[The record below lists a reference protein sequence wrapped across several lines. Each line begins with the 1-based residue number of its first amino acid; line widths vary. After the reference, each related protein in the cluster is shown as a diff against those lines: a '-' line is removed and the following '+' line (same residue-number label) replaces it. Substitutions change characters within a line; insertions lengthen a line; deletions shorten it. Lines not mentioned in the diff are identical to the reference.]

1 MKKLM
6 MAVCACVCALGAM
19 AATTAD
25 YVQNGLVACWDGY
38 ENSGRYQHEAS
49 STEWVDVVGGR
60 VLTLTDGESFD
71 GCEVTLVASEHYTKD
86 ALFDAPGDV
95 TIEVNGRPVSPTSPH
110 NMVIVGI
117 PNFAE
122 LSWDARNGGMSIK
135 RVDSA
140 GATQN
145 HYISYDSGYSS
156 ASAIANSGVSQTYT
170 ALIGVNSSAV
180 YVNGQSRAQTT
191 GLDWTGNPRSSDFR
205 VQVGSPSSGEVIRS
219 IRIYN
224 RKLSADEIAANH
236 AVDVKRFDEGDLS
249 GWPGVFAIGEPQ
261 EYAVAGLPV
270 YGLTKKSVGE
280 TAELNAP
287 EGVVEVSD
295 GVRAFCAG
303 WKLYDGET
311 GELVSEST
319 DATRTRCTFTYEKSV
334 RLVWQWT
341 FRIAPAV
348 TGDGLSISPSEL
360 WIAEDQDVIF
370 TVTGTDHPVWTVG
383 GVIQPERGT
392 SITVRVSP
400 GLQISVGEDL
410 ALYVTPNGA
419 GQKDGSSWENAFA
432 GLQSAL
438 TAAKTAG
445 VPATLKVL
453 AGDYPLAA
461 EVFIDGLAEQVVIRG
476 GYTGVN
482 DEIDVNRSVFY
493 RASEGDMRLFRAEN
507 SYLTFENLA
516 FTNGCFATASA
527 DGFALHLTKCT
538 TTMKNCAVRENGGS
552 LVWGTYRGTIYLS
565 GGSFAATDCD
575 ISDNVFD
582 TYIYGSA
589 VYGVG
594 IFATGVSLV
603 TLRNCTVDRN
613 RTHVKY
619 VPNQGL
625 GVYVTDGG
633 LQVSDCTFKGNYGRR
648 AENYAHGDAFG
659 GAIFYGDGASY
670 RLEITDSLFERNWLN
685 DTGAPGGCLYI
696 KTSGEASLTRCVFRD
711 NGLRP
716 TDDPMAGT
724 GSEMDRGDVY
734 FSGTAAGKH
743 FGVTNCT
750 FVGTAHQ
757 DAVKVGA
764 GTVDFYRCTFAG
776 TAEGYGIRVLGGKAT
791 VRDSIIW
798 GNALGGVKLEGAGL
812 AEVTY
817 TDTQDATEGIGN
829 MTEDPLFAEGGWGH
843 LQSEAGYYTAGFT
856 GGVWT
861 VAAATSPMID
871 KGSAGGDLGLE
882 PQPNKHLPNLGG
894 YAGTEVAS
902 MSKLGSAPV
911 VRDDELK
918 VFAYDVSPGDGVGM
932 IRGEVASTGDG
943 ANPTV
948 SVVWGPAD
956 GGTSAK
962 GDWAYCTEIGTFA
975 PWELFA
981 AEMTNIAGK
990 AYCRLVV
997 ENEKGVA
1004 FSDPAIEFA
1013 SAARPTF
1020 AAADVIRVQRT
1031 TAYAKTA
1038 ISDNGG
1044 ADTKISLLVYPSAG
1058 TEADAQILDFNDG
1071 FVAEVG
1077 KEYAITVPGLTA
1089 DVEYN
1094 FLFKAVN
1101 ASGTTTTNVV
1111 KTTHTTDARTYY
1123 VSPTGAG
1130 DKDGA
1135 SESSAFGSLQEA
1147 ANAATE
1153 PGDVVYL
1160 TAGEYTVCQTKVPE
1174 DLSYVVVSGAKGLTV
1189 NGDPAGGTVFTLGVE
1204 QKRLLHVTDSTATFN
1219 DITFRGGR
1227 LNIGGSYGHG
1237 VYGENSALVFNRC
1250 TFDNNGVTSGT
1261 GNGHYGGGL
1270 AANGGSVKLNDCAFT
1285 KNPIVYNG
1293 GSQLGAGI
1301 WTKNV
1306 ALEAKGCL
1314 FATNYVHVQHYGSWG
1329 GAIYANGGSALITN
1343 CVFNGNYVMHDRGYD
1358 AQMSR
1363 PANGGAIYF
1372 DAVPSATVVDSTFD
1386 GNYANNLRSV
1396 ESVYHRD
1403 YSGGTIYLAG
1413 AAGVATI
1420 ERCKILRGGRWGGSP
1435 TDANVKNDNGSI
1447 CIAAGTAAVVNCLV
1461 TGMHS
1466 NAFEVAG
1473 GTMAI
1478 TNVTVVGGDR
1488 EPVLQKGGTVEVVNS
1503 IFWDNVSETGVSF
1516 DIAGGTT
1523 VVSHSDVTGGFEG
1536 EGNLD
1541 ADPRFRM
1548 KSKNGASP
1556 YCLRGSSPCVNAG
1569 IKGSWTADDLDC
1581 DSNPRV
1587 VGGVPDMGAFETVVN
1602 GLLLMVK

>member
-6 MAVCACVCALGAM
+6 MAVGACVCALGAM
-19 AATTAD
+19 AYTSKS
-25 YVQNGLVACWDGY
+25 YVQDGLIAQWDGIDNVLLDGVRLHDANA
-38 ENSGRYQHEAS
+38 EVWSDLTGNGNDFA
-49 STEWVDVVGGR
+49 VGSYWGTQ
-60 VLTLTDGESFD
+60 LDSWTDTSLKAKSCYNVPCNKSCSD
-71 GCEVTLVASEHYTKD
+71 Y
-86 ALFDAPGDV
+86 V
-95 TIEVNGRPVSPTSPH
+95 TIEICAKHNQMYQCLFNSGDGLKKFIAVKNNSILFYNAVNMNYDIGKAAFFQAAAVHSPTVSSPVVYTNGVPTARISSDSWGDNTAGTCLGRGVDSRYQFTGEYYAIRLYNRALTPEELAKNAKIDAVRFLGAGGPDMLKVSGVPSDFGAVSPAYGT
-110 NMVIVGI
+110 
-117 PNFAE
+117 
-122 LSWDARNGGMSIK
+122 
-135 RVDSA
+135 
-140 GATQN
+140 
-145 HYISYDSGYSS
+145 HYDYS
-156 ASAIANSGVSQTYT
+156 V
-170 ALIGVNSSAV
+170 
-180 YVNGQSRAQTT
+180 GQSETCTAPAV
-191 GLDWTGNPRSSDFR
+191 W
-205 VQVGSPSSGEVIRS
+205 
-219 IRIYN
+219 
-224 RKLSADEIAANH
+224 KSADGMTRAVCTGYKVIAEDQVIAQGADN
-236 AVDVKRFDEGDLS
+236 S
-249 GWPGVFAIGEPQ
+249 
-261 EYAVAGLPV
+261 
-270 YGLTKKSVGE
+270 
-280 TAELNAP
+280 
-287 EGVVEVSD
+287 
-295 GVRAFCAG
+295 
-303 WKLYDGET
+303 
-311 GELVSEST
+311 
-319 DATRTRCTFTYEKSV
+319 FTYVHPDCGSGAEI
-334 RLVWQWT
+334 VWQWAPT

-360 WIAEDQDVIF
+360 WIAENQDVTF

-493 RASEGDMRLFRAEN
+493 RASEEDMRLFRAEN

-516 FTNGCFATASA
+516 FTNGCFATASASA

-552 LVWGTYRGTIYLS
+552 LVEGTYRGTIYLS
-565 GGSFAATDCD
+565 GGSFAATNCD

-589 VYGVG
+589 VKGVG

-613 RTHVKY
+613 RTHVMY
-619 VPNQGL
+619 VQNQGL
-625 GVYVTDGG
+625 GVYVTGGG
-633 LQVSDCTFKGNYGRR
+633 LQVSGCTFKGNYGRR
-648 AENYAHGDAFG
+648 AENHAHDDAFG
-659 GAIFYGDGASY
+659 GAIYYGGGASY

-696 KTSGEASLTRCVFRD
+696 STSGEASLTRCVFRD

-724 GSEMDRGDVY
+724 GSTMDRGDVY

-932 IRGEVASTGDG
+932 IRGEVASTGKG

-1160 TAGEYTVCQTKVPE
+1160 TAGEYTVCQTKFPE
-1174 DLSYVVVSGAKGLTV
+1174 DVSYVVVSGAKGLTV

-1343 CVFNGNYVMHDRGYD
+1343 CVFNGNYVMHDRGYN

-1386 GNYANNLRSV
+1386 GNYANNSRYDDKR
-1396 ESVYHRD
+1396 VYHRD

-1435 TDANVKNDNGSI
+1435 TDDNVKNDNGSI

-1488 EPVLQKGGTVEVVNS
+1488 EPVLQKGGTLSVVNS

>member
-6 MAVCACVCALGAM
+6 IAVGACVCALGAM
-19 AATTAD
+19 AYTSKS
-25 YVQNGLVACWDGY
+25 YVQDGLIAQWDGIDNVLLDGVRLHDANA
-38 ENSGRYQHEAS
+38 EVWSDLTGNGNDFA
-49 STEWVDVVGGR
+49 VGSYWGTQ
-60 VLTLTDGESFD
+60 LDSWTDTSLKAKSCYNVPCNKSCSD
-71 GCEVTLVASEHYTKD
+71 Y
-86 ALFDAPGDV
+86 V
-95 TIEVNGRPVSPTSPH
+95 TIEICAKHNQMYQCLFNSGDGLKKFIAVMNNSIQFYNAANMNYDIGKAAFFQAAAVHSPTVSSPVVYTNGVPTARISSDSWGDNTAGTCLGRGVDNYQFTGEYYAIRLYNRALTPEELAKNAKIDAVRFLGAGGPDMLKVSGVPSDFGAVSPAYGT
-110 NMVIVGI
+110 
-117 PNFAE
+117 
-122 LSWDARNGGMSIK
+122 
-135 RVDSA
+135 
-140 GATQN
+140 
-145 HYISYDSGYSS
+145 HYDYS
-156 ASAIANSGVSQTYT
+156 V
-170 ALIGVNSSAV
+170 
-180 YVNGQSRAQTT
+180 GQSETCTAPAV
-191 GLDWTGNPRSSDFR
+191 W
-205 VQVGSPSSGEVIRS
+205 
-219 IRIYN
+219 
-224 RKLSADEIAANH
+224 KSADGMTRAVCTGYKVIAEDQVIAQGADN
-236 AVDVKRFDEGDLS
+236 S
-249 GWPGVFAIGEPQ
+249 
-261 EYAVAGLPV
+261 
-270 YGLTKKSVGE
+270 
-280 TAELNAP
+280 
-287 EGVVEVSD
+287 
-295 GVRAFCAG
+295 
-303 WKLYDGET
+303 
-311 GELVSEST
+311 
-319 DATRTRCTFTYEKSV
+319 FTYVHPDCGSGAEI
-334 RLVWQWT
+334 VWQWAPT

-360 WIAEDQDVIF
+360 WIAEDQDVTF

-552 LVWGTYRGTIYLS
+552 LVEGTYRGTIYLS
-565 GGSFAATDCD
+565 GGSFAATNCD

-582 TYIYGSA
+582 TYIYGSK

-613 RTHVKY
+613 RTHVMY
-619 VPNQGL
+619 VQNQGL
-625 GVYVTDGG
+625 GVYVTGGG
-633 LQVSDCTFKGNYGRR
+633 LQVSGCTFKGNYGRR
-648 AENYAHGDAFG
+648 DENYAHGDAFG

-685 DTGAPGGCLYI
+685 DTGALGGCLCI
-696 KTSGEASLTRCVFRD
+696 STSGEASLTRCVFRD

-724 GSEMDRGDVY
+724 GSTMDRGDVY

-817 TDTQDATEGIGN
+817 TDTQDATEGVGN
-829 MTEDPLFAEGGWGH
+829 MAEDPLFAEGGWGH
-843 LQSEAGYYTAGFT
+843 LRSEAGYYTAGFT

-918 VFAYDVSPGDGVGM
+918 VFAYDVSLGDGVGM
-932 IRGEVASTGDG
+932 IRGEVASTGKG

-997 ENEKGVA
+997 ENEEGVA

-1160 TAGEYTVCQTKVPE
+1160 TAGEYTVCQTKFPE
-1174 DLSYVVVSGAKGLTV
+1174 DVSYVVVSGAKGLTV

-1343 CVFNGNYVMHDRGYD
+1343 CVFNGNYVMHDRGYN

-1386 GNYANNLRSV
+1386 GNYANNLRKD
-1396 ESVYHRD
+1396 ESGYHRD

-1435 TDANVKNDNGSI
+1435 TEDNVKNDNGSI

-1536 EGNLD
+1536 EGNLN

>member
-6 MAVCACVCALGAM
+6 MAVCACVYALGAM
-19 AATTAD
+19 AYTSKS
-25 YVQNGLVACWDGY
+25 YVQDGLIAQWDGIDNVLLDGVRLHDANA
-38 ENSGRYQHEAS
+38 EVWSDLTGNGNDFA
-49 STEWVDVVGGR
+49 VGSYWGTQ
-60 VLTLTDGESFD
+60 LDSWTDTSLKAKSCYNVPCNKSCSD
-71 GCEVTLVASEHYTKD
+71 Y
-86 ALFDAPGDV
+86 V
-95 TIEVNGRPVSPTSPH
+95 TIEICAKHNQMYQCLFNSGDGLKKFIAVMNNSIQFYNAVNMNYDIGKAAFFQAAAVHSPTVSSPVVYTNGVPTARISSDSWGDNTAGTCLGRGVDNYQFTGEYYAIRLYNRALTPEELAKNAKIDAVRFLGAGGPDMLKVSGVPSDFGAVSPAYGT
-110 NMVIVGI
+110 
-117 PNFAE
+117 
-122 LSWDARNGGMSIK
+122 
-135 RVDSA
+135 
-140 GATQN
+140 
-145 HYISYDSGYSS
+145 HYDYS
-156 ASAIANSGVSQTYT
+156 V
-170 ALIGVNSSAV
+170 
-180 YVNGQSRAQTT
+180 GQSETCTAPAV
-191 GLDWTGNPRSSDFR
+191 W
-205 VQVGSPSSGEVIRS
+205 
-219 IRIYN
+219 
-224 RKLSADEIAANH
+224 KSADGMTRAVCTGYKVIAEDQVIAQGADN
-236 AVDVKRFDEGDLS
+236 S
-249 GWPGVFAIGEPQ
+249 
-261 EYAVAGLPV
+261 
-270 YGLTKKSVGE
+270 
-280 TAELNAP
+280 
-287 EGVVEVSD
+287 
-295 GVRAFCAG
+295 
-303 WKLYDGET
+303 
-311 GELVSEST
+311 
-319 DATRTRCTFTYEKSV
+319 FTYEHPDCGSGAEI
-334 RLVWQWT
+334 VWQWAPT

-360 WIAEDQDVIF
+360 WIAENQDVTF

-552 LVWGTYRGTIYLS
+552 LVEGTYRGTIYLS
-565 GGSFAATDCD
+565 GGSFAATNCD

-613 RTHVKY
+613 RTHVMY
-619 VPNQGL
+619 VQNQGL
-625 GVYVTDGG
+625 GVYVTGGG
-633 LQVSDCTFKGNYGRR
+633 LQVSGCTFKGNYGRR

-685 DTGAPGGCLYI
+685 DTGALGGCLYI
-696 KTSGEASLTRCVFRD
+696 ETSGEASLTRCVFRD

-724 GSEMDRGDVY
+724 GSTMDRGDVY

-829 MTEDPLFAEGGWGH
+829 ITEDPLFAEGGWGH

-918 VFAYDVSPGDGVGM
+918 VFAYDVSLGDGVGM
-932 IRGEVASTGDG
+932 IRGEVASTGKG

-1160 TAGEYTVCQTKVPE
+1160 TAGEYTVCQTKFPE
-1174 DLSYVVVSGAKGLTV
+1174 DVSYVVVSGAKGLTV

-1343 CVFNGNYVMHDRGYD
+1343 CVFNGNYVMHDRGYN

-1386 GNYANNLRSV
+1386 GNYANNSRYDDKR
-1396 ESVYHRD
+1396 VYHRD

-1435 TDANVKNDNGSI
+1435 TDDNVKNDNGSI

>member
-6 MAVCACVCALGAM
+6 MAVAVCVCALGAM
-19 AATTAD
+19 AYTSKS
-25 YVQNGLVACWDGY
+25 YVQDGLIAQWDGIDNVLLDGVRLHDANA
-38 ENSGRYQHEAS
+38 EVWSDLTGNGNDFA
-49 STEWVDVVGGR
+49 VGSYWGTQ
-60 VLTLTDGESFD
+60 LDSWTDTSLKAKSCYNVPCNKSCSD
-71 GCEVTLVASEHYTKD
+71 Y
-86 ALFDAPGDV
+86 V
-95 TIEVNGRPVSPTSPH
+95 TIEICAKHNQMYQCLFNSGDGLKKFIAVKNNSVLFYNAANMNYDIGKAAFFQAAAVHSPTVSSPVVYTNGVPTARISSDSWGDNTAGTCLGRGVDSNYQFTGEYYAIRLYNRALTPEELAKNAKIDAVRFLGAGGPDMLKVSGVPSDFGAVSPAYGTHYDYS
-110 NMVIVGI
+110 
-117 PNFAE
+117 
-122 LSWDARNGGMSIK
+122 
-135 RVDSA
+135 VDQLE
-140 GATQN
+140 TC
-145 HYISYDSGYSS
+145 
-156 ASAIANSGVSQTYT
+156 T
-170 ALIGVNSSAV
+170 APAV
-180 YVNGQSRAQTT
+180 
-191 GLDWTGNPRSSDFR
+191 W
-205 VQVGSPSSGEVIRS
+205 
-219 IRIYN
+219 
-224 RKLSADEIAANH
+224 KSADGMTRAVCTGYKVIAEDQVIAQGADN
-236 AVDVKRFDEGDLS
+236 S
-249 GWPGVFAIGEPQ
+249 
-261 EYAVAGLPV
+261 
-270 YGLTKKSVGE
+270 
-280 TAELNAP
+280 
-287 EGVVEVSD
+287 
-295 GVRAFCAG
+295 
-303 WKLYDGET
+303 
-311 GELVSEST
+311 
-319 DATRTRCTFTYEKSV
+319 FTYEHPDCGSGAEII
-334 RLVWQWT
+334 WYWAPT

-360 WIAEDQDVIF
+360 WIAEDQDVTF

-392 SITVRVSP
+392 SLTIRVSP

-410 ALYVTPNGA
+410 AFYVTPNGA

-493 RASEGDMRLFRAEN
+493 RASEEDMRLFRAEN

-552 LVWGTYRGTIYLS
+552 LVEGTYRGTIYLS
-565 GGSFAATDCD
+565 GGSFAATNCD

-613 RTHVKY
+613 RTHVMY
-619 VPNQGL
+619 VQNQGL
-625 GVYVTDGG
+625 GVYVTGGG
-633 LQVSDCTFKGNYGRR
+633 LQVSGCTFKGNYGRR
-648 AENYAHGDAFG
+648 AENHAHDDAFG
-659 GAIFYGDGASY
+659 GAIYYGGGASY

-685 DTGAPGGCLYI
+685 DTGAPGGCLCI
-696 KTSGEASLTRCVFRD
+696 STSGEASLTRCVFRD

-724 GSEMDRGDVY
+724 GSTMDRGDVY

-829 MTEDPLFAEGGWGH
+829 ITEDPLFAEGGWGH

-932 IRGEVASTGDG
+932 IRGEVASTGKG

-1160 TAGEYTVCQTKVPE
+1160 TAGEYTVCQTKFPE
-1174 DLSYVVVSGAKGLTV
+1174 DVSYVVVSGAKGLTV

-1227 LNIGGSYGHG
+1227 LNSGGSYGHG

-1250 TFDNNGVTSGT
+1250 MFDNNGVVSGT

-1343 CVFNGNYVMHDRGYD
+1343 CVFNGNYVMHDRGYN

-1386 GNYANNLRSV
+1386 GNYANNSRYDD
-1396 ESVYHRD
+1396 ESGYYHRD